1 MKQNIKAKQIILHQT
16 SAHPA
21 CSLQLRHTLDIDFT
35 DIYTLCFE
43 PQDKLR
49 VTGMK
54 LVITQISP

>member
-35 DIYTLCFE
+35 GIYTLCF
-43 PQDKLR
+43 DKLR

-54 LVITQISP
+54 LVITQLI